1 MSDNNPDFYAIG
13 TTAYDQRIR
22 ERAHRLWEQDGQ
34 PHGQDLE
41 FWERARELVGMES
54 SPDAGLLPNPVPP
67 GEDRPLDM
75 PRADEAILEENLGEI
90 PGRFTDQGDRAQ
102 SPIVTRKKRA
112 AGGKTDQSAPT
123 T

>member
-1 MSDNNPDFYAIG
+1 MSDNYSASNTIG
-13 TTAYDQRIR
+13 TDAYEQRIR

-54 SPDAGLLPNPVPP
+54 SPDAGRFPNPVAP
-67 GEDRPLDM
+67 GQDRPLDP

-102 SPIVTRKKRA
+102 SPIVPRRKRE
-112 AGGKTDQSAPT
+112 KTGQSSPT